1 MANKNNGLWLSLGI
15 DISEFEAAF
24 SAADK
29 VSRKQRAAI
38 EQNLKKISDSYAI
51 QANKAKLAGDGDKAR
66 ALAVEALTA
75 KVKLLTEAEANYA
88 KMLERAKA
96 GGNAKEIAAA
106 TREYNRAILERQRAE
121 LALQGNKFSANN
133 IFGGIRGAADRLG
146 LGGLVQQF
154 DAGTAAAASFGVS
167 AGALAT
173 GIGVAAA
180 AAYGATKAFTV
191 LSDSME
197 SAQKTELALY
207 NIMRRTGL
215 SGTDADSLADT
226 FAMGGVEANEGITTL
241 QRLNKQILAAGANGN
256 ETTKALQKWGV
267 ALTDNNGK
275 LKPYL
280 QQLEELS
287 KGYQRAAKSGEQL
300 EYLTETLGTRGAS
313 LSKLLADFNVLRAEL
328 DKLGSHVGVEEAT
341 IQAGANDVIDKLLQ
355 NSLSHA
361 TELPGRAMLDVLGEM
376 KSAALDV
383 SQAFREWFETPE
395 MQTFFKETAQDI
407 KEVIRELRDL
417 ALVVPEVG
425 NHFKNLSLTEKIS
438 NASPIGLIRNLYNGV
453 TGAKASVGDN
463 DRLDRVR
470 EGLAANT
477 QQVSIEQK
485 QAQAAATAKLDAQKK
500 ANKELQD
507 ALYKLTTDETQQQLD
522 ALNKQVEAWRQANA
536 NETEIAK
543 FEALRREE
551 ILKTAEEKIRA
562 EKEKTARA
570 AKAAAEQS
578 AREAELAA
586 QKALKAEQDAQQKRM
601 SAAEQALTSQKK
613 LWRAYLKM
621 GDTQEFQN
629 YALKY
634 TLKSKGIKASD
645 YASMNSSNLTGY
657 MNAMQ
662 RFNDNTWL
670 SGIKGSAQG
679 QITNNNSVTINF
691 DNTVLDNVSA
701 MDILANKVADIIQ
714 PAIEK
719 AVKGQGVTGAYGY

>member
-96 GGNAKEIAAA
+96 GGNAREIAAA
-106 TREYNRAILERQRAE
+106 TREYNRAILDRQRAE
-121 LALQGNKFSANN
+121 LALQGNKFSASNV
-133 IFGGIRGAADRLG
+133 FGGIRGAADRLG

-341 IQAGANDVIDKLLQ
+341 IQAGANDIVDKLLQ
-355 NSLSHA
+355 NSLSHT

-383 SQAFREWFETPE
+383 SQAFRQWFETPE

-438 NASPIGLIRNLYNGV
+438 NASPVGLLRNLYNGV
-453 TGAKASVGDN
+453 TGANASAGDN

-470 EGLAANT
+470 AGLAANT
-477 QQVSIEQK
+477 QQVSTEQK
-485 QAQAAATAKLDAQKK
+485 QAQAEANARLDAQKK

-578 AREAELAA
+578 AREAEMAA
-586 QKALKAEQDAQQKRM
+586 QKALRAEQDAQQKRM
-601 SAAEQALTSQKK
+601 SVAEQALTSQKK
-613 LWRAYLKM
+613 LWRAYLRM
-621 GDTQEFQN
+621 GDTPEFQQ

-662 RFNDNTWL
+662 RFNNNTWL
-670 SGIKGSAQG
+670 SGVRGSSQG
-679 QITNNNSVTINF
+679 QITNNNTVTINF

-701 MDILANKVADIIQ
+701 MDVLANKVADIIQ

-719 AVKGQGVTGAYGY
+719 AVKGQGARGAYGY